1 MRHILSVL
9 VDNKPGVLTR
19 VAAMF
24 SRRGYNIDSIA
35 VGPEREPG
43 VSRMTIVVHGDDEI
57 LEQINKQLN
66 KLIDVIKI
74 TDLTVT
80 NHVEREMMMIRVKA
94 TASNRS
100 EVMQICDI
108 FRGHIVDVSQ
118 DSLMIEITGAEGKL
132 QGILDLLQ
140 KFGIMEIARTGKIGL
155 SRGTAKTTSQSS

>member
-24 SRRGYNIDSIA
+24 ARRGYNIDSIA

-74 TDLTVT
+74 SDLTAT

-94 TASNRS
+94 TASSRS

-108 FRGHIVDVSQ
+108 FRGRIVDVAQ
-118 DSLMIEITGAEGKL
+118 ESLMIEITGAEGKL

-155 SRGTAKTTSQSS
+155 SRGTSK

>member
-155 SRGTAKTTSQSS
+155 SRGTTK